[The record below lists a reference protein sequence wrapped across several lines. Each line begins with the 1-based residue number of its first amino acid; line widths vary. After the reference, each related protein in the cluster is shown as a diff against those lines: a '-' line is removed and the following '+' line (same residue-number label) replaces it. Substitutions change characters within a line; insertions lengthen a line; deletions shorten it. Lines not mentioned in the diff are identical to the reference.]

1 MKVLVYFQPSP
12 KHDYFEGARMRK
24 TIKGALEVINTAYTS
39 NILDDY
45 DVAHFMSPD
54 DENKLNIVLERK
66 IPVVVS
72 ALFGEADPSTRFLNY
87 KSKDGKRITTIKPK
101 ALRMLNKADLI
112 LVPCKTGKE
121 FLIANGVNKPIEVC
135 VPGVNL
141 SRFNFSREDEKEL
154 FYRYF
159 REDKNKK
166 LVVALGEY
174 AYNLE
179 GIHAVINAAVKR
191 PDVTFYYVGD
201 ESFALTNRRSKKIIK
216 NSPKNMHFIGI
227 PTDDIYRSML
237 LNADVFM
244 LPGYNYSGFISIEEA
259 MAYESLIKEYDLL
272 QEELAERLSKGRSTI
287 TNSMRLLKLS
297 EEVRNLVITGE
308 LSSGHARTLIP
319 VEDSDLQAMLARKII
334 AEKLSVRD
342 AERLV
347 KNALKP
353 AAEKAKVDTQ
363 LESAYLSMVERLKTI
378 IGTNVNITRN
388 KKGRGKI
395 EIEYY
400 SKDELDR
407 IIDLI
412 SGN

>member
-1 MKVLVYFQPSP
+1 MKILVYFQPSP

-24 TIKGALEVINTAYTS
+24 TIKGALEIVGSKYTS
-39 NILDDY
+39 NLYDDY

-54 DENKLNIVLERK
+54 DEIKLNIALEMK
-66 IPVVVS
+66 VPVVVS

-87 KSKDGKRITTIKPK
+87 KSRNGKRITTIKPK
-101 ALRMLNKADLI
+101 ALRMLNKANLV

-121 FLIANGVNKPIEVC
+121 FLIANGVTTKIEVC
-135 VPGVNL
+135 VPGINL

-179 GIHAVINAAVKR
+179 GIHAVINAAEKR

-201 ESFALTNRRSKKIIK
+201 ESFALNSRRSRKIIK

-244 LPGYNYSGFISIEEA
+244 LPGYNFSGFISLEEA
-259 MAYESLIKEYDLL
+259 MASNCQLIVRKTAVCPETLKNEKTAYVAEFSETLTSLCLDYLDNKIKPTTEEAYRKISLYNLENFGQELTNIYKSLI
-272 QEELAERLSKGRSTI
+272 
-287 TNSMRLLKLS
+287 
-297 EEVRNLVITGE
+297 
-308 LSSGHARTLIP
+308 
-319 VEDSDLQAMLARKII
+319 SD
-334 AEKLSVRD
+334 
-342 AERLV
+342 
-347 KNALKP
+347 N
-353 AAEKAKVDTQ
+353 
-363 LESAYLSMVERLKTI
+363 
-378 IGTNVNITRN
+378 N
-388 KKGRGKI
+388 K
-395 EIEYY
+395 
-400 SKDELDR
+400 
-407 IIDLI
+407 
-412 SGN
+412 